1 MDGQEIISLGDEIF
15 HILNKIFR
23 VFYSSYSVSFI
34 IKFLPLGQ
42 MRNKHQNSRQMASGK
57 KKCKH
62 LSAEGWSEKT
72 GRKTVADV
80 YRILAQFSSRE
91 VFDKDFFSS
100 HIHLLFCYF
109 LQVLFAQMHF
119 LRGYIFNLKL
129 RAILMT
135 FAKQLNAS
143 QISQSS

>member
-1 MDGQEIISLGDEIF
+1 
-15 HILNKIFR
+15 
-23 VFYSSYSVSFI
+23 
-34 IKFLPLGQ
+34 
-42 MRNKHQNSRQMASGK
+42 MASGK

-62 LSAEGWSEKT
+62 LSAEGRSEKT

-91 VFDKDFFSS
+91 VFDKDFFKPYSFR
-100 HIHLLFCYF
+100 HFFCYF

-119 LRGYIFNLKL
+119 LRGYIFDLKL

-135 FAKQLNAS
+135 FAK
-143 QISQSS
+143 

>member
-1 MDGQEIISLGDEIF
+1 MYQVLFAFRLDEEQTLEF
-15 HILNKIFR
+15 SSNGFR
-23 VFYSSYSVSFI
+23 
-34 IKFLPLGQ
+34 Q
-42 MRNKHQNSRQMASGK
+42 

-62 LSAEGWSEKT
+62 LSAEGRSEKT

-135 FAKQLNAS
+135 FAK
-143 QISQSS
+143 